1 MRKWLWPNLVLF
13 HSALIPPSSCLCICL
28 SLHVT
33 HHSPYLTAYH
43 LTFCHSLRESG
54 EAITAMANGFSGDI
68 WWHSRKCI
76 YQCTTVHL
84 REWNPFVLPRWP
96 VAPLPLSRSLS
107 LWMPSVQGNGKVL
120 RSFVATLKC
129 HAEEKIFN
137 GLSVAFPALTCQVIR
152 NISPS
157 HTHSRSVSLVNH
169 LFFIPPLPRA
179 ITPC

>member
-1 MRKWLWPNLVLF
+1 MCV
-13 HSALIPPSSCLCICL
+13 CL

-33 HHSPYLTAYH
+33 HHSPYLTAYL
-43 LTFCHSLRESG
+43 LTFRHSLRDSG
-54 EAITAMANGFSGDI
+54 EAITAMANGSSGDI

-84 REWNPFVLPRWP
+84 SEWNPFVLPRWP
-96 VAPLPLSRSLS
+96 VAPSLPPSLS
-107 LWMPSVQGNGKVL
+107 LDAQFTGKWQGGAQLCGYSQMSCWRK
-120 RSFVATLKC
+120 
-129 HAEEKIFN
+129 KIFN

-152 NISPS
+152 NISHS
-157 HTHSRSVSLVNH
+157 HTHSFSVSLVNH

>member
-1 MRKWLWPNLVLF
+1 M
-13 HSALIPPSSCLCICL
+13 CICL

-33 HHSPYLTAYH
+33 HRSPYLTAYL
-43 LTFCHSLRESG
+43 LTFCHSLRDSG

-84 REWNPFVLPRWP
+84 SEWNPFVLPRWP
-96 VAPLPLSRSLS
+96 VAPSLS
-107 LWMPSVQGNGKVL
+107 LRMPSLQGNGKVA

-129 HAEEKIFN
+129 HAEEKKSFN

-152 NISPS
+152 NL
-157 HTHSRSVSLVNH
+157 SRSLSVSLVNH
-169 LFFIPPLPRA
+169 LFFIPPLPGA